1 MSGSTLFKTLLHI
14 CGLIAEG
21 YVRSTAS
28 TQNQAMLVH
37 CKNNKIC
44 QTSIDSHDVKFQCLH
59 KICKTHIFGYFF
71 FPSFLK
77 HIVIH
82 KCADQTHQCLFDIC
96 VFAKVGFEPTIF
108 DF

>member
-71 FPSFLK
+71 FLLILETHRHSQKVLIK
-77 HIVIH
+77 HINVYL
-82 KCADQTHQCLFDIC
+82 TF
-96 VFAKVGFEPTIF
+96 VFLPR
-108 DF
+108 

>member
-59 KICKTHIFGYFF
+59 KLCKTHIFGYFF
-71 FPSFLK
+71 SLLILETHRHSQSVLIK
-77 HIVIH
+77 HINVYL
-82 KCADQTHQCLFDIC
+82 TF
-96 VFAKVGFEPTIF
+96 VFLPR
-108 DF
+108 